1 MLLPR
6 CKFSRSAFLIE
17 PQHRNKNRK
26 FLRQLDP
33 YKNVGWMDVRCAA
46 AGLGGVAVSFKE
58 ADAQSI
64 FGIDGLY
71 PCEGV
76 Q

>member
-1 MLLPR
+1 
-6 CKFSRSAFLIE
+6 
-17 PQHRNKNRK
+17 
-26 FLRQLDP
+26 
-33 YKNVGWMDVRCAA
+33 MDVRCAA
-46 AGLGGVAVSFKE
+46 AGLGGIAVSFKE